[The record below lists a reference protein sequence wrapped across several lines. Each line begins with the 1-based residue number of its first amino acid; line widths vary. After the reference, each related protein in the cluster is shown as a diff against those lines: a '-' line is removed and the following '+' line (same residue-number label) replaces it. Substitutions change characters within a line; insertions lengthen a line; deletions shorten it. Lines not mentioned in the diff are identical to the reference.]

1 MLSPTLSAMPIRRRS
16 LDLRVQLSTYVDN
29 EALPAFARHTPL
41 LRQSIDISCPPSRH
55 QQTCSSGFAAVGPCW
70 DRQTDRQTDTVP
82 FHRPYSAYYA
92 GSANNGKP
100 PFSKCSRCR
109 RITRVV
115 KPIRSFCNDEFLCS
129 TVQCYS

>member
-1 MLSPTLSAMPIRRRS
+1 MLSPTLSATPIRRRS
-16 LDLRVQLSTYVDN
+16 LELRVQLSTYVDN
-29 EALPAFARHTPL
+29 ETLPAFARHTPL

-70 DRQTDRQTDTVP
+70 DRQTDRRTP
-82 FHRPYSAYYA
+82 HRFIDPTLHTMRAEPIMASPRLA
-92 GSANNGKP
+92 SV
-100 PFSKCSRCR
+100 RHWR
-109 RITRVV
+109 RITRVI